1 MQSRSTSSLLTLPAH
16 SRIIP
21 AIENRT
27 QFLRIFETPTVRAV
41 LLRHCN
47 MFELAGLIERA
58 HQRNIATYVG
68 IDHID
73 GIHADAAGLR
83 YLAERMHINGIISN
97 HPRILSLG
105 KEFGLE
111 TVQRIFALDSTGLE
125 TALHSIEPEVVNILD
140 ISPALVVP
148 HITERLRVPLPR
160 PFIASGLL
168 LTSNHTQDVLNAGA
182 VAVVVAREQ
191 LWPS

>member
-1 MQSRSTSSLLTLPAH
+1 MHSRSTSSLLTLPAS

-21 AIENRT
+21 AIENRA
-27 QFLRIFETPTVRAV
+27 QFLRLFETPNICAI
-41 LLRHCN
+41 LLRHCSI
-47 MFELAGLIERA
+47 FELAGLIERA
-58 HQRNIATYVG
+58 HQRSIATYVS

-83 YLAERMHINGIISN
+83 YLAERIHITGIISN
-97 HPRILSLG
+97 HPRILALG
-105 KEFGLE
+105 KEVGLE

-125 TALHSIEPEVVNILD
+125 TALHSVEPESVDMLD

-148 HITERLRVPLPR
+148 HITERLRIPLPL

-168 LTSNHTQDVLNAGA
+168 LNSSHTQEVLHAGA

-191 LWPS
+191 LWHA

>member
-1 MQSRSTSSLLTLPAH
+1 MQSRATSSLLTLPAH

-21 AIENRT
+21 AVENRA
-27 QFLRIFETPTVRAV
+27 QFLRVFETPTVRAM

-47 MFELAGLIERA
+47 MFELTGLIERA
-58 HQRNIATYVG
+58 HQRDIATYVS

-83 YLAERMHINGIISN
+83 YLAERMHITGIISN
-97 HPRILSLG
+97 HPRILALG

-111 TVQRIFALDSTGLE
+111 TIQRIFALDSTGLE
-125 TALHSIEPEVVNILD
+125 TALHSIEPESVNVLD

-148 HITERLRVPLPR
+148 HITERLRVPLPL

-168 LTSNHTQDVLNAGA
+168 LTSMHTQEVLHAGA